1 MLLTHPLQAFGA
13 IFGHKPSTNRSS
25 IDDKTSKNYWEGNI
39 ESAVN
44 EQIDW
49 YIQVEMLMSN
59 AKSSCT
65 NEEITA
71 WLRGLLTIAWADGN
85 FDEDEQKMI
94 ANLTQDELHPVSF
107 EEGFEP
113 IAPEELVA
121 VLGKDTAK
129 GEDFLRTAVMVALAD
144 GTYSLSEDEVI
155 SKFCTALG
163 HNVEAIEALR
173 HTIEDSKCD
182 DPQGPSSQIVFDANV
197 APVAGTPLS
206 SRLPKPHHKD
216 VLQPVKDWLDGWE
229 IHDPK
234 VAHFV
239 CKIIP
244 PQCPFERDVVLFG
257 RKIVHI
263 PAMCQINPLYEQLV
277 GMRFRA
283 LCYLADECKEDVSS
297 YC

>member
-1 MLLTHPLQAFGA
+1 ME
-13 IFGHKPSTNRSS
+13 R
-25 IDDKTSKNYWEGNI
+25 
-39 ESAVN
+39 
-44 EQIDW
+44 
-49 YIQVEMLMSN
+49 LMSD

-85 FDEDEQKMI
+85 FDEYEQKMI
-94 ANLTQDELHPVSF
+94 ANLTEDELHPISF
-107 EEGFEP
+107 EAAFEP
-113 IAPEELVA
+113 ITGEELA
-121 VLGKDTAK
+121 TALGQDTAK

-144 GTYSLSEDEVI
+144 GTYSSSEDEVI
-155 SKFCTALG
+155 SNFCTALG
-163 HNVEAIEALR
+163 QNVEAIEALR

-182 DPQGPSSQIVFDANV
+182 PQGPSSQIVFDAIV
-197 APVAGTPLS
+197 PPVVGTPLS
-206 SRLPKPHHKD
+206 SRLPKPHQKN

-229 IHDPK
+229 IHDPRL
-234 VAHFV
+234 AHFV
-239 CKIIP
+239 CKVIP
-244 PQCPFERDVVLFG
+244 PQCPFERDIVLFG

-283 LCYLADECKEDVSS
+283 LCYLADECKEDISS

>member
-1 MLLTHPLQAFGA
+1 MLLTRPLQAFGA
-13 IFGHKPSTNRSS
+13 IFGHKPSTNRS
-25 IDDKTSKNYWEGNI
+25 IEQKTSKNYWEGNI
-39 ESAVN
+39 DPAVN

-107 EEGFEP
+107 DEAGFEP
-113 IAPEELVA
+113 IAPEELAA

-155 SKFCTALG
+155 YKFCTALG

-182 DPQGPSSQIVFDANV
+182 PQGPSSQIVFDANV
-197 APVAGTPLS
+197 APAAGTPLS
-206 SRLPKPHHKD
+206 SRLPKPHHKN

-234 VAHFV
+234 LAHFV

-257 RKIVHI
+257 HKIVHI